1 MRLVS
6 RALALASVILGMQA
20 VVPFAANAQDKRQ
33 NAAIHAE
40 ETFGIVEASVFGG
53 ITNFGRVAAGLGTS
67 LGKGADVGVRFTVNP
82 NDFLGIE
89 LNGSAYGDHKLKFSN
104 QPRPGVNLPE
114 LDVHVYQMGIN
125 ALGYFTP
132 RDRKVRPFLTIGFGP
147 SFYTPNDRATAAAR
161 GFDPSFG
168 LSNFSSD
175 TRLTL
180 NYGAGVKWKVHPR
193 IGLRGDVRGLAG
205 ANPKFSLPASST
217 TGGAFIP
224 SDKHIQGV
232 QATIGLSLYFGSL
245 GKKEPVEPP
254 CKAEDRGTPRCPCRA
269 EDRGSTPGCPEEVRP
284 HSLNSGT
291 ITASA
296 TSICPGETVT
306 LSSNASDPLGHSMS
320 YQWSVDGSNQGSG
333 SSYTY
338 SAGASGDHRIG
349 LRVSD
354 TTSDHPADPVNA
366 SAITI
371 HVKNYSRPTVSSVT
385 ANPSELEQGQTA
397 ALHATASGSE
407 CSGTLSYSWTAT
419 EGVANGNGADGQY
432 NSSAVSFNE
441 ADRSRPQS
449 KRVTIT
455 ANVTDSKGGSA
466 SGSTNVTVN
475 YSAIPRHF
483 GDIVFPK
490 GNSRVN
496 NCAKRI
502 LIEQLYPVLAVANS
516 NYDLVLVGH
525 TDANEAPKGKGAK
538 GRSLDKERVLN
549 TAGVLSGG
557 GGTCKD
563 LSSSRIK
570 GVWVGTV
577 QDTEFLP
584 TSCTVSTEAPKE
596 RKGNEVD
603 ANEAKNRRVELW
615 LVPKGLALPPA
626 ARNAADLSDDDLK
639 KVGCPK

>member
-1 MRLVS
+1 MKFMRLVP
-6 RALALASVILGMQA
+6 RALVTTLVMVGMQA
-20 VVPFAANAQDKRQ
+20 VVPFAANAQDKRK

-40 ETFGIVEASVFGG
+40 ETFGIVEASVFAGV
-53 ITNFGRVAAGLGTS
+53 TNFGRVGAGLGTE
-67 LGKGADVGVRFTVNP
+67 LGKGFDAGVRFTVNP

-89 LNGSAYGDHKLKFSN
+89 LNGSVYGDHDLKFSN
-104 QPRPGVNLPE
+104 PPRPNTQLPV
-114 LDVHVYQMGIN
+114 LDVRVYQMGIN
-125 ALGYFTP
+125 ALAYFTP
-132 RDRKVRPFLTIGFGP
+132 RESKIRPFLTVGFGP
-147 SFYTPNDRATAAAR
+147 TFYTPTDEAVKKAR
-161 GFDPSFG
+161 NFDNSFG

-193 IGLRGDVRGLAG
+193 VGLRVDVRGLAG
-205 ANPKFSLPASST
+205 SNPKFSLPASST

-232 QATIGLSLYFGSL
+232 QATLGLSLYFGSL
-245 GKKEPVEPP
+245 GKKEPPPVLCPDGIHYYPNCPQVEPP
-254 CKAEDRGTPRCPCRA
+254 KPQ
-269 EDRGSTPGCPEEVRP
+269 P

-296 TSICPGETVT
+296 TSVCPGDTVT
-306 LSSNASDPLGHSMS
+306 LSSNASDPLGHGMN
-320 YQWSVDGSNQGSG
+320 YQWSVDGGNQGSG

-338 SAGASGDHRIG
+338 TAGASGDHRIG

-354 TTSDHPADPVNA
+354 TTSDNPANPVDA
-366 SAITI
+366 SAVTI

-385 ANPSELEQGQTA
+385 ANPADLEWGQTA
-397 ALHATASGSE
+397 VLHATASGSE
-407 CSGTLSYSWTAT
+407 CSGALTYSWSAS
-419 EGVANGNGADGQY
+419 EGVVNGNTADGQY
-432 NSSAVSFNE
+432 NSRSVTFNE

-455 ANVTDSKGGSA
+455 ATVTDTKGASA

-475 YSAIPRHF
+475 YTAIPKHF
-483 GDIVFPK
+483 GDIVFPR
-490 GNSRVN
+490 GSSRVN
-496 NCAKRI
+496 NCAKHI
-502 LIEQLYPVLAVANS
+502 LIEQLYPMLAVANS
-516 NYDLVLVGH
+516 NYDVVLVGH
-525 TDANEAPKGKGAK
+525 IDANEAPKGKGAK
-538 GRSLDKERVLN
+538 GHSLDMDRVLN

-563 LSSSRIK
+563 LEHSRIK
-570 GVWVGTV
+570 GVWVGSA

-584 TSCTVSTEAPKE
+584 ASCTVSTEAPKE

-603 ANEAKNRRVELW
+603 ANEAKNRRVEIW
-615 LVPKGLALPPA
+615 LVPKGLALPSA
-626 ARNAADLSDDDLK
+626 AANAAELSDTDLK

>member
-1 MRLVS
+1 
-6 RALALASVILGMQA
+6 LAVAGTQA

-53 ITNFGRVAAGLGTS
+53 VTNFGRVGAGLGTS
-67 LGKGADVGVRFTVNP
+67 LGKGFDTGVRFTVNP

-89 LNGSAYGDHKLKFSN
+89 LNGSFYGDHDLKFSN
-104 QPRPGVNLPE
+104 QPRPGVNLPQ
-114 LDVHVYQMGIN
+114 LDVHVYQMAIN

-132 RDRKVRPFLTIGFGP
+132 RENKVRPFLTVGFGP

-161 GFDPSFG
+161 AFDPSFG

-180 NYGAGVKWKVHPR
+180 NYGAGVKWKVHPHV
-193 IGLRGDVRGLAG
+193 GLRVDVRGLAG
-205 ANPKFSLPASST
+205 QNPKFSLPNSST

-232 QATIGLSLYFGSL
+232 QATVGLSLYFGSL
-245 GKKEPVEPP
+245 GRKEPPEVLCPDGTHPP
-254 CKAEDRGTPRCPCRA
+254 CITKPPDIK
-269 EDRGSTPGCPEEVRP
+269 P

-306 LSSNASDPLGHSMS
+306 FTSNATDPFGHSMN

-338 SAGASGDHRIG
+338 TAGASGDRSIG

-354 TTSDHPADPVNA
+354 TTGDHPADAVNA
-366 SAITI
+366 SVITI

-385 ANPSELEQGQTA
+385 AIPPELEQGQTSV
-397 ALHATASGSE
+397 LHATASGSE
-407 CSGTLSYSWTAT
+407 CSGTLTYSWSAT

-432 NSSAVSFNE
+432 NSSSVSFNE

-525 TDANEAPKGKGAK
+525 VDANEVPKGKGAK

-549 TAGVLSGG
+549 TAGVLTGG

-603 ANEAKNRRVELW
+603 ANEAKNRRVEIW

-626 ARNAADLSDDDLK
+626 AGNAADLSDADMK